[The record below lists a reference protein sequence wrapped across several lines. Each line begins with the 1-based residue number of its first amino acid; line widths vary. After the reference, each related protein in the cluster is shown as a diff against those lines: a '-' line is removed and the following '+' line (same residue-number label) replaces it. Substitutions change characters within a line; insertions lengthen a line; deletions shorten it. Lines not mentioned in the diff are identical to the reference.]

1 VHQTANIL
9 SCRRVRACDA
19 IGFLSV
25 FRLSLV
31 WLGWYHTLLTLVEIW
46 DIRHVLLILHR
57 DVAPQLFGIV
67 ATRITNVKRYDLARL
82 RIHRDPDPWFV
93 PFLPDKA
100 PPLIGFGI
108 ALMTATKKPDY
119 HMSPIPTTRQ
129 TPKQDPLK
137 DKAFNEYM
145 WSV

>member
-1 VHQTANIL
+1 MHQTANIL

-19 IGFLSV
+19 IGFPSV

-31 WLGWYHTLLTLVEIW
+31 WLGWNHTLLTLVEIW
-46 DIRHVLLILHR
+46 VIRHVLLILHR
-57 DVAPQLFGIV
+57 DVAPQLFGII

-82 RIHRDPDPWFV
+82 RIHRDPDPWLV

-108 ALMTATKKPDY
+108 APMTATE
-119 HMSPIPTTRQ
+119 
-129 TPKQDPLK
+129 
-137 DKAFNEYM
+137 KAGPPPESNTNHASNPEAR
-145 WSV
+145 SS